1 MCLSFLI
8 RPKIMEI
15 MWGWTKEAYQ
25 GCARLSHSRKWALWY
40 IRPKCHNMA
49 HVVCHVRIGI
59 LTAMTC
65 VQAIQCRFLSYHIT
79 YFRVTTKKR
88 RWIPATGGCWVHL
101 QSSEPG
107 PKKNDFIDP
116 PRNDL
121 KFSGPGLATWTDE
134 DYIGRVARVG
144 RKVHNLKLPM
154 STIKRCLIAYK
165 REWRKSNPRHWVP
178 GLVTSSILVKRKSV
192 CEAHAVCLVHTQ
204 ASSVVHKGIET
215 HTFLEGFQT
224 STFLPNEH
232 KFGGAK
238 KCVTMEDLGIYIIHI
253 YPSTHSS
260 IHPSIHERMHLFTHT
275 HMRRFIQ
282 TSIYCG
288 MHTRVFLNWII
299 GVLIPSQNL

>member
-1 MCLSFLI
+1 M
-8 RPKIMEI
+8 
-15 MWGWTKEAYQ
+15 
-25 GCARLSHSRKWALWY
+25 
-40 IRPKCHNMA
+40 
-49 HVVCHVRIGI
+49 
-59 LTAMTC
+59 
-65 VQAIQCRFLSYHIT
+65 
-79 YFRVTTKKR
+79 
-88 RWIPATGGCWVHL
+88 
-101 QSSEPG
+101 
-107 PKKNDFIDP
+107 
-116 PRNDL
+116 
-121 KFSGPGLATWTDE
+121 
-134 DYIGRVARVG
+134 
-144 RKVHNLKLPM
+144 
-154 STIKRCLIAYK
+154 
-165 REWRKSNPRHWVP
+165 
-178 GLVTSSILVKRKSV
+178 

-238 KCVTMEDLGIYIIHI
+238 KCVTMEGRSRYIHNTYI

>member
-1 MCLSFLI
+1 
-8 RPKIMEI
+8 MEI
-15 MWGWTKEAYQ
+15 MGGWTKEAYQ

-40 IRPKCHNMA
+40 IRPKCRNMA

-238 KCVTMEDLGIYIIHI
+238 KCVTMEGRSRYIHNTYI

-275 HMRRFIQ
+275 HTCVDSYKRAYTVACIHVCF
-282 TSIYCG
+282 
-288 MHTRVFLNWII
+288 WI
-299 GVLIPSQNL
+299 G